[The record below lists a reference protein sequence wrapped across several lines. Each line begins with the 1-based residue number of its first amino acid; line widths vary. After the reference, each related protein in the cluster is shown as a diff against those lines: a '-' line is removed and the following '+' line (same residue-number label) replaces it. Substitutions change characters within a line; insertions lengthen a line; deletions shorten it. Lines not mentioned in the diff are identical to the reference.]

1 MRSIKRNTNANYFH
15 SSNSVAQSCDSVPPV
30 VPTMYDFDELAA
42 FADVMTTGSLT
53 RSAQKLG
60 LAKSTLSRRISQ
72 LEARLDQPLLR
83 RQANR
88 LIPTEAGLLFHQYCT
103 ELLAMA
109 AHSQE
114 ALAELREEISG
125 KVTLEVHG
133 ALARGWMAG
142 VVDAFLTRYPK
153 VELTLH
159 TRETPPTKMHSNSV
173 HIWLGATHDCGL
185 NQERLGRLTRGLY
198 ANPHY
203 LAHAGT
209 PQHPQELDAHAWIDL
224 LDTASSGLLLHHP
237 EHADYLFNAPR
248 SRLRVDLTALHI
260 DAIAYGQGI
269 GLLPHWVVEKRE
281 RHHPGDLVNC
291 LPGWEPAPLPVTLL
305 YAYGHH
311 SRRVNALLDF
321 LRDQVPNEWQ
331 THADAVYAH

>member
-1 MRSIKRNTNANYFH
+1 MALIFLPNG
-15 SSNSVAQSCDSVPPV
+15 Q
-30 VPTMYDFDELAA
+30 TMYDFDELAA
-42 FADVMTTGSLT
+42 FDNVMTTGSLT
-53 RSAQKLG
+53 RSAQKMG

-72 LEARLDQPLLR
+72 LEARLEQSLLR

-88 LIPTEAGLLFHQYCT
+88 LIPTEAGLLFHGYCT

-109 AHSQE
+109 VHSQE

-142 VVDAFLTRYPK
+142 VMDAFLTRYPK

-159 TRETPPTKMHSNSV
+159 TRETPPSQMHSNSV
-173 HIWLGATHDCGL
+173 HIWLGATHECGL
-185 NQERLGRLTRGLY
+185 NQESLGHLSRGLY
-198 ANPHY
+198 ANPGY
-203 LAHAGT
+203 LASVGA
-209 PQHPQELDAHAWIDL
+209 PQHPRELEAHAWIDL
-224 LDTASSGLLLHHP
+224 LDSASDGLLLHHAQHP
-237 EHADYLFNAPR
+237 DFLFNAPR
-248 SRLRVDLTALHI
+248 SRLRVDLTALQI

-281 RHHPGDLVNC
+281 KHHPGDLVSC
-291 LPGWEPAPLPVTLL
+291 LPGWEPAPLPITML

-311 SRRVNALLDF
+311 SRRVNALLAF
-321 LRDQVPNEWQ
+321 LRDQVPAAWQ
-331 THADAVYAH
+331 PHHPVVCTS

>member
-1 MRSIKRNTNANYFH
+1 
-15 SSNSVAQSCDSVPPV
+15 
-30 VPTMYDFDELAA
+30 MYDFDELAA

-72 LEARLDQPLLR
+72 LEARLGQPLLR

-88 LIPTEAGLLFHQYCT
+88 LIPTEAGLLFHNYCT

-159 TRETPPTKMHSNSV
+159 TRESPPTKMHSNSV
-173 HIWLGATHDCGL
+173 HIWLGATHECGL
-185 NQERLGRLTRGLY
+185 NQERLGHLTRGLY
-198 ANPHY
+198 ANPSY
-203 LAHAGT
+203 LANAGY
-209 PQHPQELDAHAWIDL
+209 PQHPSELESHAWIDL
-224 LDTASSGLLLHHP
+224 LDSASSGLLFHHA
-237 EHADYLFNAPR
+237 HHDDFLFNAPH
-248 SRLRVDLTALHI
+248 SRLRVDLTVLQI

-281 RHHPGDLVNC
+281 QYHPGDLVSC
-291 LPGWEPAPLPVTLL
+291 LPGWEPAPLPITML

-311 SRRVNALLDF
+311 SRRVNALLEF
-321 LRDQVPNEWQ
+321 LREQVPAAWQ
-331 THADAVYAH
+331 SNHSTTNAE

>member
-1 MRSIKRNTNANYFH
+1 
-15 SSNSVAQSCDSVPPV
+15 
-30 VPTMYDFDELAA
+30 MYDFDELAA

-72 LEARLDQPLLR
+72 LETRLGQPLLR

-88 LIPTEAGLLFHQYCT
+88 LIPTEAGLLFHHYCT
-103 ELLAMA
+103 ELLALA
-109 AHSQE
+109 AHSHE

-142 VVDAFLTRYPK
+142 VVDAFLTRHPK

-173 HIWLGATHDCGL
+173 HIWLGAAHECGL
-185 NQERLGRLTRGLY
+185 NQERLGHLTRGLY
-198 ANPHY
+198 ANPSY
-203 LAHAGT
+203 LANAGY
-209 PQHPQELDAHAWIDL
+209 PQHPSELEEHAWIDL
-224 LDTASSGLLLHHP
+224 LDSASSGLLLHHT
-237 EHADYLFNAPR
+237 HHDDFLFHAPR
-248 SRLRVDLTALHI
+248 SRLRVDLTVLQI

-269 GLLPHWVVEKRE
+269 GLLPHWMVEKRE
-281 RHHPGDLVNC
+281 QHHPGDLVSC
-291 LPGWEPAPLPVTLL
+291 LPGWEPAPLPITML

-311 SRRVNALLDF
+311 SRRVNALLTF
-321 LRDQVPNEWQ
+321 LREQVPAAWQ
-331 THADAVYAH
+331 THHSIVNAN

>member
-1 MRSIKRNTNANYFH
+1 
-15 SSNSVAQSCDSVPPV
+15 
-30 VPTMYDFDELAA
+30 MYDFDELTA
-42 FADVMTTGSLT
+42 FADVMSTGSLT

-72 LEARLDQPLLR
+72 LEARLGQPLLR
-83 RQANR
+83 RQANQ
-88 LIPTEAGLLFHQYCT
+88 LIPTEAGLLFQHYCT

-114 ALAELREEISG
+114 ALSELREEISG

-142 VVDAFLTRYPK
+142 VIDAFLTRYPS

-173 HIWLGATHDCGL
+173 HIWLGAAYECGL
-185 NQERLGRLTRGLY
+185 HQERLGHLTRGLY
-198 ANPHY
+198 ANPSY
-203 LAHAGT
+203 LAKAGY
-209 PQHPQELDAHAWIDL
+209 PEHPSELAAHAWIDL
-224 LDTASSGLLLHHP
+224 LDTSSNGLQLYHP
-237 EHADYLFNAPR
+237 QQGDYLFHAPR
-248 SRLRVDLTALHI
+248 SRLRVNLTVLHI

-269 GLLPHWVVEKRE
+269 GLLPHWVVGKRE
-281 RHHPGDLVNC
+281 QHHPGDLVGC
-291 LPGWEPAPLPVTLL
+291 LPGWEPAPLPITML

-311 SRRVNALLDF
+311 SRRVNALLEF
-321 LRDQVPNEWQ
+321 LREQVPASWQ
-331 THADAVYAH
+331 ATQATAYAP

>member
-1 MRSIKRNTNANYFH
+1 
-15 SSNSVAQSCDSVPPV
+15 
-30 VPTMYDFDELAA
+30 MYDFDELAA
-42 FADVMTTGSLT
+42 FNDIMTTGSLT

-72 LEARLDQPLLR
+72 LEARLNQPLLR

-88 LIPTEAGLLFHQYCT
+88 LIPTEAGLLFHHYCI

-133 ALARGWMAG
+133 ALARGWIAG
-142 VVDAFLTRYPK
+142 VIDAFLTRYPK
-153 VELTLH
+153 IELTLH
-159 TRETPPTKMHSNSV
+159 TRERPPTKMQSNSV
-173 HIWLGATHDCGL
+173 HIWLGAPHECGL
-185 NQERLGRLTRGLY
+185 NQERLGHLTRGLY
-198 ANPHY
+198 ANPRY
-203 LAHAGT
+203 LGNVGT
-209 PQHPQELDAHAWIDL
+209 PQHPNELDAHAWIDL

-248 SRLRVDLTALHI
+248 SRLQVDLTALHI

-269 GLLPHWVVEKRE
+269 GLLPHWLVEGRE
-281 RHHPGDLVNC
+281 RHHPGDLINC

-311 SRRVNALLDF
+311 SRRVNALLAF
-321 LRDQVPNEWQ
+321 LREQVPAAWQ
-331 THADAVYAH
+331 TRTEAVHSG

>member
-1 MRSIKRNTNANYFH
+1 
-15 SSNSVAQSCDSVPPV
+15 
-30 VPTMYDFDELAA
+30 MYDFDELAA

-60 LAKSTLSRRISQ
+60 VAKSTLSRRISQ
-72 LEARLDQPLLR
+72 LEARLNQPLLR

-88 LIPTEAGLLFHQYCT
+88 LIPTEAGLLFHHYCT

-142 VVDAFLTRYPK
+142 VMDAFLTRYPK

-173 HIWLGATHDCGL
+173 HIWLGATHECGL
-185 NQERLGRLTRGLY
+185 NQERLGHLTRGLY
-198 ANPHY
+198 ANPSY
-203 LAHAGT
+203 LANAGT
-209 PQHPQELDAHAWIDL
+209 PQHPNELDAHAWIDL

-269 GLLPHWVVEKRE
+269 GLLPHWVVERRE
-281 RHHPGDLVNC
+281 RHHPGDLMHC
-291 LPGWEPAPLPVTLL
+291 LPGWEAAPLPVTLL

-311 SRRVNALLDF
+311 SRRVNALLAF
-321 LRDQVPNEWQ
+321 LREQVPAAWQ
-331 THADAVYAH
+331 PRGEAVHPG

>member
-1 MRSIKRNTNANYFH
+1 
-15 SSNSVAQSCDSVPPV
+15 
-30 VPTMYDFDELAA
+30 MYDFDELSA
-42 FADVMTTGSLT
+42 FADVMSTGSLT
-53 RSAQKLG
+53 RSAHKLG

-72 LEARLDQPLLR
+72 LEARLEQPLLR

-88 LIPTEAGLLFHQYCT
+88 LIPTEAGLLFHSYCT

-159 TRETPPTKMHSNSV
+159 TRESPPTKMHSNSV
-173 HIWLGATHDCGL
+173 HIWLGATHECGL
-185 NQERLGRLTRGLY
+185 NQERLGHLTRGLY
-198 ANPHY
+198 ANPSY
-203 LAHAGT
+203 LAKAGY
-209 PQHPQELDAHAWIDL
+209 PKHPNELKTHAWIDL
-224 LDTASSGLLLHHP
+224 LDTSSNGLLLHHP
-237 EHADYLFNAPR
+237 QHDDYLFHAPR
-248 SRLRVDLTALHI
+248 SRLRVDLTVLHI

-269 GLLPHWVVEKRE
+269 GLLPHWVVGKRE
-281 RHHPGDLVNC
+281 QHHPGDLVGC
-291 LPGWEPAPLPVTLL
+291 LPGWEPTPLPITML

-321 LRDQVPNEWQ
+321 LREHVPTTWQ
-331 THADAVYAH
+331 TTQATAHAT

>member
-1 MRSIKRNTNANYFH
+1 
-15 SSNSVAQSCDSVPPV
+15 
-30 VPTMYDFDELAA
+30 MYDFDELAA
-42 FADVMTTGSLT
+42 FADVMTSGSLT

-72 LEARLDQPLLR
+72 LEARLGQPLLR

-88 LIPTEAGLLFHQYCT
+88 LIPTEAGLLFHNYCT

-159 TRETPPTKMHSNSV
+159 TRESPPTKMHSNSV
-173 HIWLGATHDCGL
+173 HIWLGPTHECGL
-185 NQERLGRLTRGLY
+185 NQERLGNLTRGLY
-198 ANPHY
+198 ANPSY
-203 LAHAGT
+203 LANAGY
-209 PQHPQELDAHAWIDL
+209 PQHPSELESHAWIDL
-224 LDTASSGLLLHHP
+224 LDSASSGLLFHHA
-237 EHADYLFNAPR
+237 HHDDFLFNAPR
-248 SRLRVDLTALHI
+248 SRLRVDLTVLQI

-281 RHHPGDLVNC
+281 KHHPGDLVSC
-291 LPGWEPAPLPVTLL
+291 LHGWEPAPLPITML

-311 SRRVNALLDF
+311 SRRVNALLEF
-321 LRDQVPNEWQ
+321 LREQVPAAWQ
-331 THADAVYAH
+331 TNHATANAE

>member
-1 MRSIKRNTNANYFH
+1 
-15 SSNSVAQSCDSVPPV
+15 VAQWRDLVPPV
-30 VPTMYDFDELAA
+30 APTMYDFDELAA

-72 LEARLDQPLLR
+72 LEARLNQPLLR

-88 LIPTEAGLLFHQYCT
+88 LIPTEAGLLFQSYCT

-142 VVDAFLTRYPK
+142 VMDAFLTRYPK

-159 TRETPPTKMHSNSV
+159 TRETPPSKMHSNSV
-173 HIWLGATHDCGL
+173 HIWLGATHECGL
-185 NQERLGRLTRGLY
+185 NQERLGHLTRGLY

-281 RHHPGDLVNC
+281 CHHPGDLVNC
-291 LPGWEPAPLPVTLL
+291 LPGWEPAPLPITLL

-311 SRRVNALLDF
+311 SRRANVLLEF
-321 LRDQVPNEWQ
+321 LREQVPAAWQ
-331 THADAVYAH
+331 TLPEAAHAT

>member
-1 MRSIKRNTNANYFH
+1 
-15 SSNSVAQSCDSVPPV
+15 
-30 VPTMYDFDELAA
+30 MYDFDELAA

>member
-1 MRSIKRNTNANYFH
+1 
-15 SSNSVAQSCDSVPPV
+15 
-30 VPTMYDFDELAA
+30 MYDFDELAA

-72 LEARLDQPLLR
+72 LEARLNQPLLR

-142 VVDAFLTRYPK
+142 VMDAFLTRYPK

-159 TRETPPTKMHSNSV
+159 TRETPPSKMHSNSV
-173 HIWLGATHDCGL
+173 HIWLGATH
-185 NQERLGRLTRGLY
+185 EMR
-198 ANPHY
+198 
-203 LAHAGT
+203 
-209 PQHPQELDAHAWIDL
+209 
-224 LDTASSGLLLHHP
+224 
-237 EHADYLFNAPR
+237 F
-248 SRLRVDLTALHI
+248 
-260 DAIAYGQGI
+260 
-269 GLLPHWVVEKRE
+269 
-281 RHHPGDLVNC
+281 
-291 LPGWEPAPLPVTLL
+291 
-305 YAYGHH
+305 
-311 SRRVNALLDF
+311 
-321 LRDQVPNEWQ
+321 
-331 THADAVYAH
+331 